1 MSVRPPSLA
10 RPIVR
15 ARATSRRDLEAEVQA
30 LRERLDETEAALHAM
45 GSDDVD
51 ALAGGSREGSGPQVA
66 RRFVPSTAEGALTV
80 TEDGTI
86 LHANR
91 RFCEMVGRTDVTGMR
106 LGELLSPGSAL
117 GTLLLSADRDAH
129 LETELL
135 HVHGGRSLVC
145 LSAHTLSIDGGR
157 RIGVIAADA
166 TTTSGPRTIARKR
179 AAGQVGPT
187 PVTLDALLE
196 YVPVGLVLIEAAS
209 GMITYANRYAE
220 QVLGRE
226 LANLEQ
232 PISHVELTAWR
243 PDGTIVEPEQLLV
256 ARVIRGEG
264 PVREDL
270 ARVRGDGTIVQ
281 TRAAAVPV
289 LDDRG
294 DLVSVVLAVDDVT
307 DEWLARIERDENE
320 RFRELFIG
328 MLGHDLR
335 DPLAA
340 LVTGTS
346 FLRDVGTLSPSQG
359 RIVERLA
366 SSAQRMGRMVD
377 QILDFTRSRLGG
389 GITLVRSPM
398 SLHELVSAL
407 VGEQLTRHA
416 SAHIDVELQG
426 TGMGH
431 WDPDRMGQV
440 VSNLLSNALR
450 YGKLDGQVRVSVRDE
465 TADVRLEVH
474 NEGAPIPAEVLP
486 FLFDPFRRGNTRS
499 HKDGLGLGLYIAQQ
513 IVRAHGGALTVE
525 SSEGSGTTFT
535 LVLPRIAL

>member
-1 MSVRPPSLA
+1 
-10 RPIVR
+10 
-15 ARATSRRDLEAEVQA
+15 
-30 LRERLDETEAALHAM
+30 
-45 GSDDVD
+45 
-51 ALAGGSREGSGPQVA
+51 
-66 RRFVPSTAEGALTV
+66 
-80 TEDGTI
+80 
-86 LHANR
+86 
-91 RFCEMVGRTDVTGMR
+91 
-106 LGELLSPGSAL
+106 
-117 GTLLLSADRDAH
+117 
-129 LETELL
+129 
-135 HVHGGRSLVC
+135 
-145 LSAHTLSIDGGR
+145 
-157 RIGVIAADA
+157 
-166 TTTSGPRTIARKR
+166 
-179 AAGQVGPT
+179 
-187 PVTLDALLE
+187 
-196 YVPVGLVLIEAAS
+196 
-209 GMITYANRYAE
+209 
-220 QVLGRE
+220 
-226 LANLEQ
+226 
-232 PISHVELTAWR
+232 
-243 PDGTIVEPEQLLV
+243 VEPEQLLV